1 MPVDLDGVVM
11 AHGMNLV
18 LIAEIAKLLI
28 LFLIHVTQ
36 ILVKMAGFVLM
47 ENVFAPFTVEE
58 NIVKIAGD
66 ATLIHAKMEEPVTKV
81 PVLVL
86 QTLLDQNVNIKLTSV
101 IQTHAMDKIVPME
114 YVLANLNALE
124 KTAKIAK
131 KTHVSQT
138 HAKMEE
144 LAPMERVSA
153 QLASR
158 EGSVKHMTL
167 VSQTHAKMEELAPM
181 ERVSAQLAS
190 REGSVKHMT
199 LVSQTHAK
207 MEELAPMERVSAQL
221 ASRETS
227 VKHPVKHPTLVS
239 QTHAKMEELAKMEIV
254 LANRAARERSVKNA
268 NHAL

>member
-1 MPVDLDGVVM
+1 MLVDLDGVVM

-158 EGSVKHMTL
+158 E
-167 VSQTHAKMEELAPM
+167 
-181 ERVSAQLAS
+181 
-190 REGSVKHMT
+190 
-199 LVSQTHAK
+199 
-207 MEELAPMERVSAQL
+207 
-221 ASRETS
+221 TS